1 MVFIGEYKGKIDDK
15 GRVVIPAKL
24 RKILFEDNIYS
35 VYITRGLENSIFVF
49 PEKNWDVQTEKL
61 KSLPFT
67 KGDPR
72 AFTRLFFSGAFYS
85 KLDKQ
90 GRISLPQSLVVH
102 SRLKENFVI
111 IGVGDRLEIWSEE
124 VWGEYSKQAIDS
136 YVKISET
143 LLESHT
149 NLPLKSE

>member
-1 MVFIGEYKGKIDDK
+1 MFIGEYRGKIDNK
-15 GRVVIPAKL
+15 GRVVIPVKL
-24 RKILFEDNIYS
+24 RKILFESDIYS

-49 PEKNWDVQTEKL
+49 PEKNWADQTEKL

-72 AFTRLFFSGAFYS
+72 VFTRLFFSGAFYS

-90 GRISLPQSLVVH
+90 GRISLPQTLVTY

-111 IGVGDRLEIWSEE
+111 IGVGDRFEIWAEE
-124 VWGEYSKQAIDS
+124 VWEEYSKQASNS
-136 YVKISET
+136 YVEIAEK
-143 LLESHT
+143 LLY
-149 NLPLKSE
+149 